1 MPTSNPPLADL
12 PTLPTRFVGAKLV
25 PQLTLADSG
34 FLFNA
39 RDGETYSLNPSGA
52 HLLAALQTG
61 TTPAELWQRLVERFA
76 IPPQLAQRD
85 AQLFLAHLFDL
96 GLLEIGGEA

>member
-1 MPTSNPPLADL
+1 MPTSRPLPADL
-12 PTLPTRFVGAKLV
+12 TTLPTRFMGARLV
-25 PQLTLADSG
+25 PQLTLAASG

-52 HLLAALQTG
+52 HLLTALQQG
-61 TTPAELWQRLVERFA
+61 TSPAELWQALVQRFA
-76 IPPQLAQRD
+76 IPAPLAQRD

-96 GLLEIGGEA
+96 GLLEIEGGP